1 VYLVSVGSWVDARA
15 IGWEIGDPT
24 WARPH
29 YIPPDT
35 EPPEILDR
43 PLLFVVHR
51 LDPRRDE
58 IVRRFGGRERWI
70 AQKNP
75 DRGYWVIE
83 VPR

>member
-1 VYLVSVGSWVDARA
+1 VDARA
-15 IGWEIGDPT
+15 IAYEIGDPA
-24 WARPH
+24 WASPH

-35 EPPEILDR
+35 APPEILDR

-51 LDPRRDE
+51 QDPRREE

-70 AQKNP
+70 AQKAP

-83 VPR
+83 APR